1 MALRVPE
8 QQIVHIKKLLELPD
22 DKIEGFLSALV
33 QAKPAFNV
41 FDLSAEVSSQSG
53 LPIELTLGIIRVL
66 ASLYLT
72 RNWREPAET
81 FVDREVFVA
90 LRAAQTFSAED
101 VDAQWR
107 KLRKFFIAALSLE
120 RTVGT
125 AAKAGIVLT
134 QHERIFSG
142 ARIMTDLRPIFHLDV
157 SQKPDA
163 AVIVHMLQIVQRDDF
178 GNKTDQY
185 FALDSNDIV
194 VMKEIIERAMKKEE
208 TLKGVMKDSGVTVLD
223 AKSYY

>member
-1 MALRVPE
+1 M
-8 QQIVHIKKLLELPD
+8 
-22 DKIEGFLSALV
+22 
-33 QAKPAFNV
+33 
-41 FDLSAEVSSQSG
+41 
-53 LPIELTLGIIRVL
+53 

-194 VMKEIIERAMKKEE
+194 VMKEIIERAMKRKQP
-208 TLKGVMKDSGVTVLD
+208 
-223 AKSYY
+223 